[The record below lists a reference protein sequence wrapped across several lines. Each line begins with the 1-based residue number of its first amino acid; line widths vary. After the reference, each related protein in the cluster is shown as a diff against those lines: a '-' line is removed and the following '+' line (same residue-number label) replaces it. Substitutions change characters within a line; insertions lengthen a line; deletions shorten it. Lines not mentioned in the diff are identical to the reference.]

1 MDIDPNTLKTFSKL
15 EIISHCLYE
24 MTFIGF
30 EEEEIQA
37 EMDRINDTVEE
48 IKNMTDEEKKE
59 KLK

>member
-1 MDIDPNTLKTFSKL
+1 
-15 EIISHCLYE
+15 

>member
-1 MDIDPNTLKTFSKL
+1 
-15 EIISHCLYE
+15 
-24 MTFIGF
+24 MTFVGF

-59 KLK
+59 KLKWT

>member
-1 MDIDPNTLKTFSKL
+1 
-15 EIISHCLYE
+15 

-59 KLK
+59 KLKWT